1 MPALR
6 RYAVLVSLVTIST
19 ACGALQPSVF
29 TPSSEAPTGTAGSVG
44 TILFHSDP
52 GGRDDFYRMHS
63 DGTLLEQLTH
73 GAETIAFPYPSP
85 DGQRIAYVCCTGAPT
100 AIWVIG
106 ADGSDPVQ
114 ITEAPSGEPSWSPQG
129 DEIAY
134 VSYTDESIWVVGLD
148 GSSPRRLIE
157 RGGGPVWSPAGDR
170 IAYFSRRD
178 FPGQDQ
184 RNEIYVA
191 NADGSEQR
199 RLTDN
204 AWEDITPDWSPDGRR
219 LAWISSLD
227 GPPHVFVMDADGNE
241 PRQLTDGIA
250 PDDAARWSPDGSRI
264 LFVSYLD
271 GADPLMLG
279 QGNAEIFTVA
289 DDGMPAVNLTNN
301 PYWDG
306 YPAWSPDGS
315 QIAYSV
321 NNGREFNLWVMNAD
335 GRDRRE
341 LAGANGVGTA
351 NDCCPAW
358 QP

>member
-1 MPALR
+1 MLHR
-6 RYAVLVSLVTIST
+6 RPDIDL
-19 ACGALQPSVF
+19 G
-29 TPSSEAPTGTAGSVG
+29 
-44 TILFHSDP
+44 D
-52 GGRDDFYRMHS
+52 GRRWIRS
-63 DGTLLEQLTH
+63 
-73 GAETIAFPYPSP
+73 
-85 DGQRIAYVCCTGAPT
+85 
-100 AIWVIG
+100 
-106 ADGSDPVQ
+106 GSDHRS
-114 ITEAPSGEPSWSPQG
+114 PSGEPSWSPQG